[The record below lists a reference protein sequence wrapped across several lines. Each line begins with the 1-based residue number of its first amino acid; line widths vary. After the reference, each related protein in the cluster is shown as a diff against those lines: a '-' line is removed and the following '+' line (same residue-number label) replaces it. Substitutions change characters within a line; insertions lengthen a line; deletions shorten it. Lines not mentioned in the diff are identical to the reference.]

1 MTEGSGVTLLQ
12 CFPNFK
18 APPPGN
24 LTKDSD
30 SVRRDEAQGSGF
42 LASSQMME
50 MLRGKG
56 PYSRYQD
63 AGFLLGLVQAKH
75 FA

>member
-1 MTEGSGVTLLQ
+1 MSTVTEGSGVMLLE

-18 APPPGN
+18 AHPPGN
-24 LTKDSD
+24 LAKDSD
-30 SVRRDEAQGSGF
+30 SVRRNEAQGSGF

-56 PYSRYQD
+56 PYSR
-63 AGFLLGLVQAKH
+63 
-75 FA
+75 